1 MKLFYKNSQGAVIIS
16 KKEFLNRIIEFRN
29 DINDLKAKD
38 KCNKEII
45 KEIERMKK
53 ILTLEYNIE
62 FDRYKHYFDFYD
74 LDDEDIL
81 QIKNTLETITNIFKK
96 MDEKKKNIVEEPEDE
111 KVVMTYE
118 ERNNIFKGFYAT
130 DRVKEKLKKQYFALE
145 DEKDQL
151 KKELKY
157 RDEIDSIKFY

>member
-1 MKLFYKNSQGAVIIS
+1 
-16 KKEFLNRIIEFRN
+16 
-29 DINDLKAKD
+29 
-38 KCNKEII
+38 
-45 KEIERMKK
+45 
-53 ILTLEYNIE
+53 
-62 FDRYKHYFDFYD
+62 
-74 LDDEDIL
+74 
-81 QIKNTLETITNIFKK
+81 
-96 MDEKKKNIVEEPEDE
+96 
-111 KVVMTYE
+111 MTYE

>member
-1 MKLFYKNSQGAVIIS
+1 MKLFYKNSQEAVTEP

>member
-1 MKLFYKNSQGAVIIS
+1 MKLFYKNSQEAVIIS
-16 KKEFLNRIIEFRN
+16 KKEFLNRIIEFQN

-38 KCNKEII
+38 KRNKEII
-45 KEIERMKK
+45 KEIERIKK

-96 MDEKKKNIVEEPEDE
+96 MDEKEKNIVEEPEDE